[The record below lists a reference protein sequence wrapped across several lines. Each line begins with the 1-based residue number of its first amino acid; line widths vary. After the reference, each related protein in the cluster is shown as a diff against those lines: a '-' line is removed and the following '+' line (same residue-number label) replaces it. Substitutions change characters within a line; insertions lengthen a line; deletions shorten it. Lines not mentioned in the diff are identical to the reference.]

1 MEFAHKLMST
11 RAGTIAVA
19 GGAALLAGAFIVVYL
34 NRYRHSIKA
43 QGAPVTVLVAKRLI
57 PKGTPG
63 TALSATYFD
72 RTTIRQ
78 SQLLSGAFSDVSS
91 VRDRVAARDV
101 LAGQQ
106 LTSADF
112 TRAASSM
119 ASTLSGAA
127 RAIDVPL
134 DAAHGMISHIQAGD
148 RVDVF
153 VSELDGR
160 DAVELVRGE

>member
-1 MEFAHKLMST
+1 MAFAHRLIST
-11 RAGTIAVA
+11 RAGTIAIA
-19 GGAALLAGAFIVVYL
+19 GGAALLAGIFIVAYL

-43 QGAPVTVLVAKRLI
+43 QGAPVTVLVAKRLV

-63 TALSATYFD
+63 DALNPSYFD

-78 SQLLSGAFSDVSS
+78 SQLLGGAFSDVAS
-91 VRDRVAARDV
+91 VRGRVAAIDV

-106 LTSADF
+106 LTASDF
-112 TRAASSM
+112 TKAASSM
-119 ASTLSGAA
+119 ASSLSGSE

-134 DAAHGMISHIQAGD
+134 DPAHGMTGPLQAGA

-153 VSELDGR
+153 VGFN
-160 DAVELVRGE
+160 V